1 MVERMRAVELEMMI
15 RFPMP
20 TLTVD
25 TTDQYDP
32 GLDAI
37 VEFAVR

>member
-1 MVERMRAVELEMMI
+1 MMA
-15 RFPMP
+15 RFPVP

-32 GLDAI
+32 GLNAI
-37 VEFAVR
+37 VNFAVR